1 MFLNLIA
8 VHMVINKIPI
18 SNIISLHKPY
28 TFIKK
33 GSIKKLMPTP
43 NKIINLFFISNPP
56 PLTKKS

>member
-1 MFLNLIA
+1 
-8 VHMVINKIPI
+8 MVINKIPI

-56 PLTKKS
+56 PRTKKS